1 MVSSKISPDIM
12 EKLKILSDAAKYDV
26 ACTSSGVSR
35 SGNGS
40 DLGNAFASGICH
52 SFTADGRCISLL
64 KILFTNECIYDCKYC
79 INRCSNDVPR
89 VSFTPE
95 EVCQLTIEFYRRNY
109 IEGLFL
115 SSGII
120 QSPEYMMK
128 LIYETLFL
136 LRNKHHFNGYIHIK
150 GIPGASPQI
159 LEMIG
164 YLCDR
169 MSVNLELPTA
179 DGLKE
184 VAPNKVRKNI
194 LTPMR
199 FIQNGIKDSRRYHGN
214 NSMKSRMYL
223 DENTYYDQM
232 AEISDSAARLS
243 EYHKKL
249 SVAAECN
256 KADKLADSSWKLGAY
271 GKEDNRNSHLSN
283 NIGQTG
289 IRKQQSKADSIASI
303 SRPDRYYVP
312 AGQSTQMIVG
322 ATGESDYQIISVA
335 EAMYN
340 RFDMKR
346 VFYSAFINV
355 NMDESLPGIG
365 KPPQLK
371 REHRLYQADFLM
383 RFYGFKAGELLSE
396 RNQSFNDFIDPKC
409 QWAVQHLEQFPV
421 EIMTADY
428 YTLLRVPGIG
438 TKSVRRIMQARKHAT
453 LSFKDLKKMGVV
465 LKRAI
470 YFITCNG
477 RMMYHTKLEEGYI
490 TRHLIYNERPETMLL
505 ADNSTGTYEQMN
517 IFDFI

>member
-1 MVSSKISPDIM
+1 MLTSISADIM
-12 EKLKILSDAAKYDV
+12 EKLKILSDAAKFDV
-26 ACTSSGVSR
+26 ACTSSGASR
-35 SGNGS
+35 SGNGNDMGS
-40 DLGNAFASGICH
+40 AFASGICH

-79 INRCSNDVPR
+79 INRCTNDVER
-89 VSFTPE
+89 VTFTPE
-95 EVCQLTIEFYRRNY
+95 EVCELTVEFYRRNY

-120 QSPEYMMK
+120 ESPEHTMQLLYT
-128 LIYETLFL
+128 TLFL
-136 LRNKHHFNGYIHIK
+136 LRNKYHFNGYIHIK
-150 GIPGASPQI
+150 GIPGASSEV

-179 DGLKE
+179 EGLRA
-184 VAPNKVRKNI
+184 VAPNKARKNI

-199 FIQNGIKDSRRYHGN
+199 FIQNGIKDSRMYHGN
-214 NSMKSRMYL
+214 SSMKNRMYI
-223 DENTYYDQM
+223 DEQAYYEQM
-232 AEISDSAARLS
+232 AEIKDSTARLS
-243 EYHKKL
+243 EYHRSL
-249 SVAAECN
+249 RVATDCG
-256 KADKLADSSWKLGAY
+256 KADKLAEKSWESS
-271 GKEDNRNSHLSN
+271 LS
-283 NIGQTG
+283 I
-289 IRKQQSKADSIASI
+289 K
-303 SRPDRYYVP
+303 RPDRYYVP

-346 VFYSAFINV
+346 VFYSAFVNV

-365 KPPQLK
+365 QPPSLK

-396 RNQSFNDFIDPKC
+396 DNQSFNDYIDPKC
-409 QWAVQHLEQFPV
+409 QWAVGHLECFPV

-438 TKSVRRIMQARKHAT
+438 TNSVRRIIKARKHAK
-453 LSFKDLKKMGVV
+453 LSFTDLKKMGVV
-465 LKRAI
+465 LKRAL
-470 YFITCNG
+470 YFITCDG
-477 RMMYHTKLEEGYI
+477 RMMYNTKLDESYI
-490 TRHLIYNERPETMLL
+490 TRHLIYNERPDTMLL
-505 ADNSTGTYEQMN
+505 ADNKSCTYEQMS
-517 IFDFI
+517 IFDFISE

>member
-1 MVSSKISPDIM
+1 MLTSISADIM
-12 EKLKILSDAAKYDV
+12 EKLKILSDAAKFDV
-26 ACTSSGVSR
+26 ACTSSGTSR
-35 SGNGS
+35 SGNGNDMGS
-40 DLGNAFASGICH
+40 AFASGICH

-79 INRCSNDVPR
+79 INRCTNDVER
-89 VSFTPE
+89 VTFTPE
-95 EVCQLTIEFYRRNY
+95 EVCNLTVEFYRRNY

-120 QSPEYMMK
+120 ESPEHTMQLLYT
-128 LIYETLFL
+128 TLFL
-136 LRNKHHFNGYIHIK
+136 LRNKYHFNGYIHIK
-150 GIPGASPQI
+150 GIPGASSEV

-179 DGLKE
+179 EGLRA
-184 VAPNKVRKNI
+184 VAPNKARKNI

-199 FIQNGIKDSRRYHGN
+199 FIQNGIKDSRMYHGN
-214 NSMKSRMYL
+214 RSMKNRMYI
-223 DENTYYDQM
+223 DEQAYYEQM
-232 AEISDSAARLS
+232 AEIKDSTARLS
-243 EYHKKL
+243 EYHRSL
-249 SVAAECN
+249 GVATDCG
-256 KADKLADSSWKLGAY
+256 KADKLSEKSWESS
-271 GKEDNRNSHLSN
+271 LS
-283 NIGQTG
+283 I
-289 IRKQQSKADSIASI
+289 K
-303 SRPDRYYVP
+303 RPDRYYVP

-346 VFYSAFINV
+346 VFYSAFVNV

-365 KPPQLK
+365 QPPSLK

-396 RNQSFNDFIDPKC
+396 DNQSFNDYIDPKC
-409 QWAVQHLEQFPV
+409 QWAVGHLECFPV

-438 TKSVRRIMQARKHAT
+438 TNSVRRIIKARKHAK
-453 LSFKDLKKMGVV
+453 LSFTDLKKMGVV
-465 LKRAI
+465 LKRAL
-470 YFITCNG
+470 YFITCDG
-477 RMMYHTKLEEGYI
+477 RMMYNTKLDESYI
-490 TRHLIYNERPETMLL
+490 TRHLIYNERPDTMLL
-505 ADNSTGTYEQMN
+505 ADNKSCTYEQMS
-517 IFDFI
+517 IFDFISE

>member
-1 MVSSKISPDIM
+1 MLTSISADIM
-12 EKLKILSDAAKYDV
+12 EKLKILSDAAKFDV
-26 ACTSSGVSR
+26 ACTSSGTSR
-35 SGNGS
+35 SGNGTDMGS
-40 DLGNAFASGICH
+40 AFASGICH

-79 INRCSNDVPR
+79 INRCTNDVER
-89 VSFTPE
+89 VTFTPE
-95 EVCQLTIEFYRRNY
+95 EVCKLTVEFYRRNY

-120 QSPEYMMK
+120 ESPEHTMQLLYT
-128 LIYETLFL
+128 TLFL
-136 LRNKHHFNGYIHIK
+136 LRNKYHFNGYIHIK
-150 GIPGASPQI
+150 GIPGASSEV

-179 DGLKE
+179 EGLRA
-184 VAPNKVRKNI
+184 VAPNKARKNI

-199 FIQNGIKDSRRYHGN
+199 FIQNGIKDSRMYHGN
-214 NSMKSRMYL
+214 SSMKNRMYI
-223 DENTYYDQM
+223 DEQAYYEQM
-232 AEISDSAARLS
+232 AEIKDSTARLS
-243 EYHKKL
+243 EYHRSL
-249 SVAAECN
+249 RVATDCG
-256 KADKLADSSWKLGAY
+256 KADKLAEKSWESS
-271 GKEDNRNSHLSN
+271 LS
-283 NIGQTG
+283 I
-289 IRKQQSKADSIASI
+289 K
-303 SRPDRYYVP
+303 RPDRYYVP

-346 VFYSAFINV
+346 VFYSAFVNV

-365 KPPQLK
+365 QPPSLK

-396 RNQSFNDFIDPKC
+396 DNQSFNDYIDPKC
-409 QWAVQHLEQFPV
+409 QWAVGHLECFPV

-438 TKSVRRIMQARKHAT
+438 TNSVRRIIKARKHAK
-453 LSFKDLKKMGVV
+453 LSFTDLKKMGVV
-465 LKRAI
+465 LKRAL
-470 YFITCNG
+470 YFITCDG
-477 RMMYHTKLEEGYI
+477 RMMYNTKLDESYI
-490 TRHLIYNERPETMLL
+490 TRHLIYNERPDTMLL
-505 ADNSTGTYEQMN
+505 ADNKSCTYEQMS
-517 IFDFI
+517 IFDFISE

>member
-1 MVSSKISPDIM
+1 MLTSISADIM
-12 EKLKILSDAAKYDV
+12 EKLKILSDAAKFDV
-26 ACTSSGVSR
+26 ACTSSGASR
-35 SGNGS
+35 SGNGTDMGS
-40 DLGNAFASGICH
+40 AFASGICH

-79 INRCSNDVPR
+79 INRCTNDVER
-89 VSFTPE
+89 VTFTPE
-95 EVCQLTIEFYRRNY
+95 EVCKLTVEFYRRNY

-120 QSPEYMMK
+120 ESPEHTMQLLYT
-128 LIYETLFL
+128 TLFL
-136 LRNKHHFNGYIHIK
+136 LRNKYHFNGYIHIK
-150 GIPGASPQI
+150 GIPGASSEV

-179 DGLKE
+179 EGLRA
-184 VAPNKVRKNI
+184 VAPNKARKNI

-199 FIQNGIKDSRRYHGN
+199 FIQNGIKDSRMYHGN
-214 NSMKSRMYL
+214 SSMKNRMYI
-223 DENTYYDQM
+223 DEQAYYEQM
-232 AEISDSAARLS
+232 AEIKDSTARLS
-243 EYHKKL
+243 EYHRSL
-249 SVAAECN
+249 RVATDCG
-256 KADKLADSSWKLGAY
+256 KADKLAQKSWESG
-271 GKEDNRNSHLSN
+271 LS
-283 NIGQTG
+283 I
-289 IRKQQSKADSIASI
+289 K
-303 SRPDRYYVP
+303 RPDRYYVP

-346 VFYSAFINV
+346 VFYSAFVNV

-365 KPPQLK
+365 QPPPLK

-396 RNQSFNDFIDPKC
+396 DNQNFNDYIDPKC
-409 QWAVQHLEQFPV
+409 QWAVGHLECFPV

-438 TKSVRRIMQARKHAT
+438 TNSVRRIIKQKACKAFVYR
-453 LSFKDLKKMGVV
+453 FKENGCRAQKSTV
-465 LKRAI
+465 L
-470 YFITCNG
+470 
-477 RMMYHTKLEEGYI
+477 YHL
-490 TRHLIYNERPETMLL
+490 
-505 ADNSTGTYEQMN
+505 
-517 IFDFI
+517 

>member
-1 MVSSKISPDIM
+1 MLTSISADIM
-12 EKLKILSDAAKYDV
+12 EKLKILSDAAKFDV
-26 ACTSSGVSR
+26 ACTSSGASR
-35 SGNGS
+35 SGNGTDMGS
-40 DLGNAFASGICH
+40 AFASGICH

-79 INRCSNDVPR
+79 INRCTNDVER
-89 VSFTPE
+89 VTFTPE
-95 EVCQLTIEFYRRNY
+95 EVCKLTVEFYRRNY

-120 QSPEYMMK
+120 ESPEHTMQLLYT
-128 LIYETLFL
+128 TLFL
-136 LRNKHHFNGYIHIK
+136 LRNKYHFNGYIHIK
-150 GIPGASPQI
+150 GIPGASSEV

-179 DGLKE
+179 EGLRA
-184 VAPNKVRKNI
+184 VAPNKARKNI

-199 FIQNGIKDSRRYHGN
+199 FIQNGIKDSRMYHGN
-214 NSMKSRMYL
+214 SSMKNRMYI
-223 DENTYYDQM
+223 DEQAYYEQM
-232 AEISDSAARLS
+232 AEIKDSTARLS
-243 EYHKKL
+243 EYHRSL
-249 SVAAECN
+249 RVATDCG
-256 KADKLADSSWKLGAY
+256 KADKLAEKSWESS
-271 GKEDNRNSHLSN
+271 LS
-283 NIGQTG
+283 I
-289 IRKQQSKADSIASI
+289 K
-303 SRPDRYYVP
+303 RPDRYYVP

-346 VFYSAFINV
+346 VFYSAFVNV

-365 KPPQLK
+365 QPSPLK

-396 RNQSFNDFIDPKC
+396 DNQNFNDYIDPKC
-409 QWAVQHLEQFPV
+409 QWAVGHLECFPV

-438 TKSVRRIMQARKHAT
+438 TNSVRRIIKARKHAK
-453 LSFKDLKKMGVV
+453 LSFTDLKKMGVV
-465 LKRAI
+465 LKRAL
-470 YFITCNG
+470 YFITCDG
-477 RMMYHTKLEEGYI
+477 RMMYNTKLDEGYI
-490 TRHLIYNERPETMLL
+490 TRHLIYNERPDTMLL
-505 ADNSTGTYEQMN
+505 ADNKSCTYEQMS
-517 IFDFI
+517 IFDFISE

>member
-1 MVSSKISPDIM
+1 MLTSISADIM
-12 EKLKILSDAAKYDV
+12 EKLKILSDAAKFDV

-35 SGNGS
+35 SGNGNDMGS
-40 DLGNAFASGICH
+40 AFASGICH

-79 INRCSNDVPR
+79 INRCTNDVER
-89 VSFTPE
+89 VTFTPE
-95 EVCQLTIEFYRRNY
+95 EVCNLTVEFYRRNY

-120 QSPEYMMK
+120 ESPEHTMQLLYT
-128 LIYETLFL
+128 TLFL
-136 LRNKHHFNGYIHIK
+136 LRNKYHFNGYIHIK
-150 GIPGASPQI
+150 GIPGASSEV

-179 DGLKE
+179 EGLRT
-184 VAPNKVRKNI
+184 VAPNKARKNI

-199 FIQNGIKDSRRYHGN
+199 FIQNGIKDSRMYHGN
-214 NSMKSRMYL
+214 SSMKNRMYI
-223 DENTYYDQM
+223 DEQAYYEQM
-232 AEISDSAARLS
+232 AEIKDSTARLS
-243 EYHKKL
+243 EYHRSL
-249 SVAAECN
+249 RVATDCG
-256 KADKLADSSWKLGAY
+256 KADKLAEKSWESS
-271 GKEDNRNSHLSN
+271 LS
-283 NIGQTG
+283 I
-289 IRKQQSKADSIASI
+289 K
-303 SRPDRYYVP
+303 RPDRYYVP

-346 VFYSAFINV
+346 VFYSAFVNV
-355 NMDESLPGIG
+355 NMDESLPGIEQ
-365 KPPQLK
+365 PPPLK

-396 RNQSFNDFIDPKC
+396 DNQSFNDYIDPKC
-409 QWAVQHLEQFPV
+409 QWAVGHLECFPV

-438 TKSVRRIMQARKHAT
+438 TNSVRRIIKARKYAK
-453 LSFKDLKKMGVV
+453 LSFTDLKKMGVV
-465 LKRAI
+465 LKRAL
-470 YFITCNG
+470 YFITCDG
-477 RMMYHTKLEEGYI
+477 RMMYNTKLDESYI
-490 TRHLIYNERPETMLL
+490 TRHLIYNERPDTMLL
-505 ADNSTGTYEQMN
+505 ADNKSCTYEQMS
-517 IFDFI
+517 IFDFISE